1 MSIEVICPTCGA
13 KLKAPEAAIGKRA
26 KCAKC
31 RNPVL
36 VTAPTTAPSTPPQSG
51 GEPETFPTLSESEN
65 PFDFGA
71 SPLTSPPR
79 TSVSPPPP
87 SRDTP
92 SPAPAPVPAAN
103 TSSSTAD
110 APFAFAADFSPS
122 SNSSSSR
129 PRSTRH
135 SPRSSQATT
144 TDTPPPASTSGSG
157 YRSPKDRPASN
168 RLLYISIAGGIAALI
183 LGVVSVYIYL
193 DGSRRTAEA
202 LLSKKKAADPSDT
215 SADTSQGPADSPA
228 QQTTTNP
235 VPSNASAPKSGTP
248 PQKNPSPTKK
258 DTPAK
263 DNPARS
269 PSQADNTPPK
279 TKGNP
284 LSQTPASS
292 HGPGQ
297 DPGPPPGATLL
308 SLPRSVR
315 TFTFAPAPK
324 SAQLTDR
331 VRHTL
336 KLPVPSSAIRHFVPP
351 ANANTDD
358 AFVVYQQPGGDA
370 SQPTRW
376 VLERISPVGTRL
388 VRLDWED
395 DRLWPLVAVH
405 ISEKQSL
412 CLAAIQNRIR
422 IWDLTSKEI
431 IHESLDPFA
440 GLPEAQAAGIAA
452 LYAVRDPQQFIVVAT
467 SGIAVVYDWSQGK
480 VSQQFRPP
488 QPQAGRVRWLQ
499 NTALDSEQQS
509 WVIAIGGTLYH
520 FRCDSQLT
528 RLAQIPLGGDVQR
541 SLALAAESGRF
552 VYVLET
558 GDASK
563 RERVILFT
571 TDQGENS
578 FRLLRWPKEAGD
590 PIAATW
596 AEATAVI
603 RTTRGV
609 LLLEHDE
616 GNLIPFALLQGE
628 DGSVPYATTRG
639 SSLWYLL
646 PDSTNPQMS
655 TLACSLTMPPD
666 DYAQFAEQFS
676 NEQPVPRLL
685 LSPMGLKK

>member
-1 MSIEVICPTCGA
+1 MSVEVICPKCGA

-26 KCAKC
+26 KCGKC

-36 VTAPTTAPSTPPQSG
+36 VTAPTTATSPPPQSG
-51 GEPETFPTLSESEN
+51 GEPEPFPTLSESEN

-71 SPLTSPPR
+71 SALTSPPR
-79 TSVSPPPP
+79 PSVSPPPP

-92 SPAPAPVPAAN
+92 SPAPAPVPAAH
-103 TSSSTAD
+103 TSSSTANS
-110 APFAFAADFSPS
+110 PFAFAQDFSPS
-122 SNSSSSR
+122 SNSSSR
-129 PRSTRH
+129 PRSSRH
-135 SPRSSQATT
+135 SPRSSQATI

-183 LGVVSVYIYL
+183 LGVVGVYVYL
-193 DGSRRTAEA
+193 DGSRRAAEA
-202 LLSKKKAADPSDT
+202 LLSKKKAADSSDT
-215 SADTSQGPADSPA
+215 SADTSQGPADSQA
-228 QQTTTNP
+228 KQTTTNP
-235 VPSNASAPKSGTP
+235 VPSQASAPESGPP
-248 PQKNPSPTKK
+248 PQKNPTPTKK
-258 DTPAK
+258 DTSAK
-263 DNPARS
+263 GNPARS
-269 PSQADNTPPK
+269 QPTKVDNTLPQ

-284 LSQTPASS
+284 LSQTPAPS
-292 HGPGQ
+292 HNPGQ
-297 DPGPPPGATLL
+297 DPGPPPDATLL
-308 SLPRSVR
+308 RLPRSVR
-315 TFTFAPAPK
+315 AFTFAPAP
-324 SAQLTDR
+324 AAGQLADR
-331 VRHTL
+331 VRHTV

-370 SQPTRW
+370 SQPPRW

-388 VRLDWED
+388 ARLDWED
-395 DRLWPLVAVH
+395 DRPWPLVAVH

-412 CLAAIQNRIR
+412 CMAAIQNRIR

-431 IHESLDPFA
+431 INEGIDPFT

-452 LYAVRDPQQFIVVAT
+452 IYAVPDPQKFIVVAT

-499 NTALDSEQQS
+499 STAVDSQQQS
-509 WVIAIGGTLYH
+509 WVMAIGGTLYH

-528 RLAQIPLGGDVQR
+528 PLAQIPLGGDVQR
-541 SLALAAESGRF
+541 SLALAAEGGRF
-552 VYVLET
+552 VYVLEA
-558 GDASK
+558 GDASQ

-578 FRLLRWPKEAGD
+578 FRLLRWPKETGD

-596 AEATAVI
+596 AESTAVI
-603 RTTRGV
+603 RTSRGV

-628 DGSVPYATTRG
+628 DGSVPYVTTRG

-676 NEQPVPRLL
+676 NKQPVPRLL